1 MGTLFMKSAEAA
13 RIPAGGALAVDRKV
27 FASFITFALEN
38 HANITIVREEAV
50 QLPAERPII
59 IASGPLTSDSLSET
73 LRGLVGEEYFYF
85 YDAISPVVEADSIN
99 MNIAFRASRYNRGGD
114 DYLNCPLSEDAYYRL
129 VDEITL
135 AAKVPLR
142 EFERSIFFEGCLPVE
157 EMAARGTHTLAF
169 GPMKPVGLRDPRT
182 GKQPFAVVQLRLENQ
197 EGTLYNMVGFQ
208 TRLTW
213 PEQKRVFRLI
223 PGLEG
228 ANFLRFGSCHR
239 NSFINSPRLLLPTL
253 QLKKEPEIFL
263 AGQISGVEGYVE
275 SAAMGMMAGINAARL
290 LRNKALVPPP
300 KTTALG
306 ALLTHLSKGDGK
318 YFQPMHV
325 NYGLFPPLDFPGKA
339 KQRHSLYAQRALTDL
354 EGWRKELEE
363 R

>member
-1 MGTLFMKSAEAA
+1 MQ
-13 RIPAGGALAVDRKV
+13 
-27 FASFITFALEN
+27 
-38 HANITIVREEAV
+38 TI
-50 QLPAERPII
+50 L
-59 IASGPLTSDSLSET
+59 
-73 LRGLVGEEYFYF
+73 
-85 YDAISPVVEADSIN
+85 
-99 MNIAFRASRYNRGGD
+99 
-114 DYLNCPLSEDAYYRL
+114 
-129 VDEITL
+129 
-135 AAKVPLR
+135 
-142 EFERSIFFEGCLPVE
+142 
-157 EMAARGTHTLAF
+157 
-169 GPMKPVGLRDPRT
+169 
-182 GKQPFAVVQLRLENQ
+182 
-197 EGTLYNMVGFQ
+197 
-208 TRLTW
+208 
-213 PEQKRVFRLI
+213 
-223 PGLEG
+223 
-228 ANFLRFGSCHR
+228 
-239 NSFINSPRLLLPTL
+239 NSPRLLLPTL

-339 KQRHSLYAQRALTDL
+339 KQRHSLYAQRALTNL